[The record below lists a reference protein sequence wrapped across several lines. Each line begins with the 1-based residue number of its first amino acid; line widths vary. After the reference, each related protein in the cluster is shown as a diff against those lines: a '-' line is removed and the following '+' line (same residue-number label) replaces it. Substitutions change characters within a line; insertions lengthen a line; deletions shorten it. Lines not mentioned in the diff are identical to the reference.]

1 MTKMD
6 RSETAEW
13 LQEHDNFCILTHRK
27 PDGDTAGSAA
37 ALCRGLRQL
46 GKQAAILE
54 NPELSSRYASLHE
67 GLTVSFPQEND
78 TLISVDVA
86 AAHMLPDTF
95 AHLTDRIELR
105 IDHHASSSSFTP
117 LELVDPAAAA
127 TAEIVYDLLMEL
139 WVDLDQQMAQALY
152 VGTSTD
158 TGCFRY
164 SNTTDHSFLVA
175 AACAASGAPVYQ
187 LNQELFET
195 NSLAR
200 LRLQGWMVEH
210 AKFLR
215 DGKVVICAIPRS
227 VERELGLTEDDLD
240 NISSFPR
247 TIAGVCLAATIRE
260 HSENESKASLRSVPG
275 WDSAA
280 ICAVFGGGGHA
291 GASGA
296 RIRLPLDQAV
306 QALEEAILAATEDK

>member
-1 MTKMD
+1 MKKMD
-6 RSETAEW
+6 RSETADW

-46 GKQAAILE
+46 GNHAAILE
-54 NPELSSRYASLHE
+54 NPELSPRYAFLHE
-67 GLTVSFPQEND
+67 GLTVSFPQEGD
-78 TLISVDVA
+78 TLVCVDVA
-86 AAHMLPDTF
+86 APHMLPDAF
-95 AHLTDRIELR
+95 SHLLDRIELR
-105 IDHHASSSSFTP
+105 IDHHGASDSFTP

-127 TAEIVYDLLMEL
+127 AAEIVYDLLMEL
-139 WVDLDQQMAQALY
+139 WVEIDKDIAAALY

-175 AACAASGAPVYQ
+175 AACAANGAPVYQ

-200 LRLQGWMVEH
+200 LRLQGWIVEH
-210 AKFLR
+210 TKFLKNGR
-215 DGKVVICAIPRS
+215 VAICAIPHS
-227 VERELGLTEDDLD
+227 VERELGVTEDDLD

-247 TIAGVCLAATIRE
+247 TIAGVCMAATIRE
-260 HSENESKASLRSVPG
+260 HSEQESKASLRSIPG

-280 ICAVFGGGGHA
+280 VCAVFGGGGHA

-296 RIRLPLDQAV
+296 RIHLPLEDAAK
-306 QALEEAILAATEDK
+306 ALEEAILAATEDK

>member
-1 MTKMD
+1 MKKMD
-6 RSETAEW
+6 RSETADW
-13 LQEHDNFCILTHRK
+13 LQARDNFCILTHRK
-27 PDGDTAGSAA
+27 PDGDTAGAAA

-46 GKQAAILE
+46 GKHAAILE
-54 NPELSSRYASLHE
+54 NPELSPRYAFLHE
-67 GLTVSFPQEND
+67 GLTVSFPQEGD
-78 TLISVDVA
+78 TLVCVDVA
-86 AAHMLPDTF
+86 APHMLPDAF
-95 AHLTDRIELR
+95 SHLLDRIELR
-105 IDHHASSSSFTP
+105 IDHHGSSDSFTP

-127 TAEIVYDLLMEL
+127 AAEIVYDLLMEL
-139 WVDLDQQMAQALY
+139 WVEIDQDIAAALY

-175 AACAASGAPVYQ
+175 AACAANGAPVYQ

-195 NSLAR
+195 NSLGR
-200 LRLQGWMVEH
+200 LRLQGWIVEH
-210 AKFLR
+210 TKFLKNGR
-215 DGKVVICAIPRS
+215 VAICAIPHS

-247 TIAGVCLAATIRE
+247 TIAGVCMAATIRE
-260 HSENESKASLRSVPG
+260 HSENESKASLRSIPG

-280 ICAVFGGGGHA
+280 VCAVFGGGGHA

-296 RIRLPLDQAV
+296 RIHLPLAEAAK
-306 QALEEAILAATEDK
+306 ALEEAILAATEGK